1 MVELSSYQIIAISCV
16 KACSLFTYGSHCKGV
31 KLPSNDENEGKDP
44 LVLKRHRIEYPG
56 EDPVLQTHHQEKHM
70 SQHEELYFLAEGGVG
85 TPGGRELEP
94 DTNNLTSHP
103 CQCCLEPGTQGQAK
117 YN

>member
-1 MVELSSYQIIAISCV
+1 MCSYQIIAISCV

-31 KLPSNDENEGKDP
+31 KLPNNDEDEGKDP

-70 SQHEELYFLAEGGVG
+70 RQHEELDFLPEGGVG
-85 TPGGRELEP
+85 TP
-94 DTNNLTSHP
+94 
-103 CQCCLEPGTQGQAK
+103 
-117 YN
+117 